1 MQILVFSDLHL
12 HEWNYGSTLV
22 NGMNSRL
29 LDQAGILKQ
38 IANYPDL
45 GHLDEIVFTGD
56 LFHTHGK
63 LSASVLKVAYE
74 GIRKILQMST
84 VDMMFTFLVGNHDTA
99 LKDKSTHSLHWLNA
113 FGGRVR
119 VVNKVYH
126 DSNKWS
132 QCSFLSYTE
141 SEDEIKQFFK
151 EAQRTCFMHQGLS
164 GVPMGSG
171 FLIDETFNLA
181 MIPDHV
187 SHVYTGHYHTHKRV
201 SEKATIVG
209 TPMQHTWADEGQD
222 KGFIIIDTETGEI
235 ERVLL
240 DSPRFVTYNM
250 RNSLREGRQTQESLE
265 NNFIRVINYDVTHKE
280 DIRREFINRGSR
292 SVEFVTQVVESKL
305 LKPVA
310 TDDGF
315 HLPAL
320 VQQYEKDQHITKDRS
335 KVGQELMK

>member
-1 MQILVFSDLHL
+1 MRILVFSDLHI

-38 IANYPDL
+38 ISKYPDI
-45 GHLDEIVFTGD
+45 GALDEIVFCGD

-74 GIRKILQMST
+74 GIRKILQQST
-84 VDMMFTFLVGNHDTA
+84 NDMRFTFLVGNHDTA

-113 FGGRVR
+113 FGPRVR
-119 VVNKVYH
+119 VVNQQYH
-126 DSNKWS
+126 SIDSE
-132 QCSFLSYTE
+132 CSFLSYTE
-141 SEDEIKQFFK
+141 SEDVMKQFFK

-171 FLIDETFNLA
+171 FLIDERFNLA
-181 MIPDHV
+181 MIPEHV
-187 SHVYTGHYHTHKRV
+187 SHVYTGHYHAHTRV

-209 TPMQHTWADEGQD
+209 TPMQFTWADEGQD
-222 KGFIIIDTETGEI
+222 KGFIIIDTVTGEI

-250 RNSLREGRQTQESLE
+250 RNALREGRHTQETIVG
-265 NNFIRVINYDVTHKE
+265 NFVRVINYDETHKE
-280 DIRREFINRGSR
+280 DIRKEFIDRGSR
-292 SVEFVTQVVESKL
+292 SVEFISKRVEA
-305 LKPVA
+305 KPMKPLR
-310 TDDGF
+310 TDGF
-315 HLPAL
+315 HLPTL
-320 VQQYEKDQHITKDRS
+320 VKQYENDQKVTEERS
-335 KVGQELMK
+335 QVGQEIMKGL